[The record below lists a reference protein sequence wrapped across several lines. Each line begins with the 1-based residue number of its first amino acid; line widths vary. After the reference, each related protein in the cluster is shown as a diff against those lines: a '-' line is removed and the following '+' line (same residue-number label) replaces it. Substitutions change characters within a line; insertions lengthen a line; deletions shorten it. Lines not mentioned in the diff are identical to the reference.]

1 MRPLWTRSRKFN
13 YLNIRCRSPGGS
25 DWVNV
30 SVSYSGRRSS
40 YYRHYNTNRLSF
52 FPFHHESIAL
62 IIFPFFWLSDWLFQ
76 LHILHKVFSL
86 GNPCKWITKYFGYW
100 DSSLNI
106 ILTWSTINP
115 VWIATRLKLLKNL
128 FRLKGMFSPNLRILS
143 LKNNEPTLFILFR
156 AMTVIKSLQDRSN
169 VSLVHVW
176 KSIKK
181 RPLNRDDG
189 GLLPDT
195 Y

>member
-86 GNPCKWITKYFGYW
+86 GTPCKWITKYFGYW

-115 VWIATRLKLLKNL
+115 VWIATTLKLLKNL
-128 FRLKGMFSPNLRILS
+128 FRLKGMFSRNLRILS
-143 LKNNEPTLFILFR
+143 LKNKEPTLFILFR
-156 AMTVIKSLQDRSN
+156 AMSVITSLQDRSN
-169 VSLVHVW
+169 VSLICPVRAS
-176 KSIKK
+176 KSA
-181 RPLNRDDG
+181 L
-189 GLLPDT
+189 
-195 Y
+195 

>member
-40 YYRHYNTNRLSF
+40 YYRHYNTNRLF
-52 FPFHHESIAL
+52 I
-62 IIFPFFWLSDWLFQ
+62 
-76 LHILHKVFSL
+76 FSL
-86 GNPCKWITKYFGYW
+86 SSRKHSTYHISLFFDCLIGYFNSIFCIKCFPWGLPCKWITKYFGYW

-115 VWIATRLKLLKNL
+115 VWIATTLKLLKNL
-128 FRLKGMFSPNLRILS
+128 FRLKGMFSRNLRILS
-143 LKNNEPTLFILFR
+143 LKNKEPTLFILFR
-156 AMTVIKSLQDRSN
+156 AMSVITSLQDRSN
-169 VSLVHVW
+169 VSLICPVRAS
-176 KSIKK
+176 KSA
-181 RPLNRDDG
+181 L
-189 GLLPDT
+189 
-195 Y
+195 

>member
-1 MRPLWTRSRKFN
+1 MDPLPQVQLLKYSLSVTRWIWLSK
-13 YLNIRCRSPGGS
+13 
-25 DWVNV
+25 
-30 SVSYSGRRSS
+30 
-40 YYRHYNTNRLSF
+40 RLSF
-52 FPFHHESIAL
+52 LSWLSLLLLQTLFSSQKHSTYHISL
-62 IIFPFFWLSDWLFQ
+62 FFWLSDWLFQ

-86 GNPCKWITKYFGYW
+86 GTPCKWITKHFGYW

-115 VWIATRLKLLKNL
+115 VWIATTLKLLKNL

-156 AMTVIKSLQDRSN
+156 AMTVITSLQDRSN

-195 Y
+195 YEHLVRKRAAT